1 MTCIFSAPRVK
12 PTWISSFPSSC
23 WNFLTITSL
32 PNSICPYVFALLHSI
47 VIKNQLP
54 CFIMAFFAFLG
65 SVFPWKLSQNARHFH
80 DYYQGNVFQSITR
93 IYILIWYFFWR
104 IFQRFALEFSLR
116 RTFCVHDKGT
126 GMLALVCSFF
136 KWQSGGK
143 KKMLKAFSGL
153 CFYHLFLTMTELQ
166 GRTLRNFL
174 LPSKHQ
180 LSLLISV
187 IVGTLQRWAC
197 CGRNKHNSSI
207 LVSNDASKT
216 ASIALCTNIPI
227 MSTNNTITWGK
238 IPNTIY

>member
-1 MTCIFSAPRVK
+1 
-12 PTWISSFPSSC
+12 
-23 WNFLTITSL
+23 
-32 PNSICPYVFALLHSI
+32 
-47 VIKNQLP
+47 
-54 CFIMAFFAFLG
+54 MAFFAFLG

-93 IYILIWYFFWR
+93 IYIFWFVFLKDFPEICSWIFPKKNFLCSWQRYRDAARLWY
-104 IFQRFALEFSLR
+104 ALFLSGKVVARRKCLR
-116 RTFCVHDKGT
+116 PFPGC
-126 GMLALVCSFF
+126 ASN
-136 KWQSGGK
+136 
-143 KKMLKAFSGL
+143 
-153 CFYHLFLTMTELQ
+153 HLFLTMTELQ

-187 IVGTLQRWAC
+187 LVGTLQRWAAVVE
-197 CGRNKHNSSI
+197 NKHNSSI